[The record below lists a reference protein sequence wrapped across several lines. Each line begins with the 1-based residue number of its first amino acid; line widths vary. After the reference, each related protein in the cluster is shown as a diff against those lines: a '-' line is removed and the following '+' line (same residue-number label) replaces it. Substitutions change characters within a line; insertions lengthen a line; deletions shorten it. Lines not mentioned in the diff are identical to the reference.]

1 MTTYDVLVT
10 RRYRVR
16 VSDPKFLPRA
26 MDDIRAGQTLAE
38 TYTGGGSFSV
48 VAGKTVV
55 NVGKPRRRA

>member
-1 MTTYDVLVT
+1 MTTYEVLVT

-16 VSDPKFLPRA
+16 VSDPKFLHRA
-26 MDDIRAGQTLAE
+26 VDDIRAGQTLVE

-55 NVGKPRRRA
+55 KVGKPRRRA